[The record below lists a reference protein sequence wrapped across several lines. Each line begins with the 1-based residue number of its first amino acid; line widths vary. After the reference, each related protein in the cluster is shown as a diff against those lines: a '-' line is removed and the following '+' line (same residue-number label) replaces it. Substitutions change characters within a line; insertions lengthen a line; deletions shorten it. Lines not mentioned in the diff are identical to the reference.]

1 MKMCAKRKIS
11 GVASLNVWVV
21 RKAKERSGNIYRSS
35 CSVNNRAVKWPSRFA
50 SWQKPLYKPQRD
62 KSRSRH
68 SIAELGFQRGDSMIE
83 SDRKELEQEIVAL
96 GQTVAT
102 MLADLQL
109 ELCSQGKG

>member
-1 MKMCAKRKIS
+1 MGGEEGERAKRKHIS
-11 GVASLNVWVV
+11 L
-21 RKAKERSGNIYRSS
+21 ELQ
-35 CSVNNRAVKWPSRFA
+35 CEQQRAVKWPSRFA

>member
-1 MKMCAKRKIS
+1 MAFAIRELAK
-11 GVASLNVWVV
+11 ATLQ
-21 RKAKERSGNIYRSS
+21 AT
-35 CSVNNRAVKWPSRFA
+35 A
-50 SWQKPLYKPQRD
+50 RD